1 MAVSNQNDVGY
12 SETEREQIPVKNP
25 VTGEIIGQ
33 IPVHTRQD
41 VEDAVERARFAQ
53 KTWSALSVQTRAA
66 MMRRW
71 ADMVWEQQNDVVR
84 TIRRETGKTDGM
96 AFSEI
101 IVLDVAINYYYH
113 NAARLLKPQT
123 RNSLIPFVHKARV
136 HYHPYGVV
144 GVISPWNFPFH
155 LPFADLIPALIA
167 GNTVVFKPSE
177 ITPYSAELGV
187 ELLYKAGVPRDVV
200 QIVHG
205 GGSTGSA
212 LVDAVDYIAFT
223 GSTATGRKIAARAG
237 ERLIPCSME
246 LGGKHPAVV
255 LNDAEIE
262 NAASGLI
269 KGAFSNAGQFCMGI
283 ERAYVDDEIHDRL
296 VARVQHY
303 MSQYVYGAGD
313 GPLVH
318 MGSLTNE
325 REIERI
331 EAHIQDAV
339 SKGAT
344 LIHGGK
350 RRPDLGPLFFEP
362 TVLTNVDHS
371 MKVMQ
376 EETFAP
382 MLPIMKVK
390 GMEEAIRLANDSEY
404 GLAASVWTKDLTK
417 GELVAT
423 RLMYGDVTVN
433 VSQMVI
439 GTPTLPS
446 GGRRASGIGRRNGP
460 EGLMRYVASQ
470 SVVLNNGLAQEPT
483 LSVLDDKTLMT
494 VKILRAIRRYIPFI

>member
-1 MAVSNQNDVGY
+1 MAVTNQNGVGY

-25 VTGEIIGQ
+25 VTSEIIGH

-71 ADMVWEQQNDVVR
+71 ADLVWEQQNDVVR
-84 TIRRETGKTDGM
+84 TIRRETGKTDGT
-96 AFSEI
+96 AFSEL
-101 IVLDVAINYYYH
+101 IVMDVTVNYYFH

-123 RNSLIPFVHKARV
+123 RRSLIPFVHKARL

-155 LPFADLIPALIA
+155 LPFVDTIPALIA
-167 GNTVVFKPSE
+167 GNTVVLKPSE
-177 ITPYSAELGV
+177 ITPYSSELGV
-187 ELLYKAGVPRDVV
+187 ELLYKAGVPRDVI

-212 LVDAVDYIAFT
+212 LVETADYIAFT

-255 LNDAEIE
+255 LDDADIDT
-262 NAASGLI
+262 AASGLI
-269 KGAFSNAGQFCMGI
+269 QGAFENAGQFCMGI
-283 ERAYVDDEIHDRL
+283 ERAYVDDQIHDHL
-296 VARVQHY
+296 IDRVQHY
-303 MSQYVYGAGD
+303 LSQYTYGTGD
-313 GPLVH
+313 GRTVH

-325 REIERI
+325 REVERI
-331 EAHIQDAV
+331 EAHVQDAL

-371 MKVMQ
+371 MTVMQ

-439 GTPTLPS
+439 GTPALPS

-460 EGLMRYVASQ
+460 EGLMRYVTSQ
-470 SVVLNNGLAQEPT
+470 SVVLNNGFAQEPT
-483 LSVLDDKTLMT
+483 LTVVDDRTLLT
-494 VKILRAIRRYIPFI
+494 VKILRAIRRFIGFI

>member
-1 MAVSNQNDVGY
+1 MAVSNQNGVGY

-25 VTGEIIGQ
+25 VTGEMIGH

-53 KTWSALSVQTRAA
+53 KSWRSLSVKTRADI
-66 MMRRW
+66 MRRW
-71 ADMVWEQQNDVVR
+71 ADLVWEQQNDVVR
-84 TIRRETGKTDGM
+84 TIRRETGKTDGT
-96 AFSEI
+96 AFSEL
-101 IVLDVAINYYYH
+101 IVMDVTVNYYFH
-113 NAARLLKPQT
+113 NAARLLKPQS
-123 RNSLIPFVHKARV
+123 RNPLIPFVHRARV

-155 LPFADLIPALIA
+155 LPFVDIIPALIA
-167 GNTVVFKPSE
+167 GNTVVLKPSE

-205 GGSTGSA
+205 PGSTGQA
-212 LVDAVDYIAFT
+212 LVDTADYIAFT

-246 LGGKHPAVV
+246 LGGKHPALV
-255 LNDAEIE
+255 LSDAEIE
-262 NAASGLI
+262 TTASGLI
-269 KGAFSNAGQFCMGI
+269 QGAFENAGQFCMGI
-283 ERAYVDDEIHDRL
+283 ERAYVADEVHDHL
-296 VARVQHY
+296 VERIQHY
-303 MSQYVYGAGD
+303 LSQYTYGAGD
-313 GPLVH
+313 GRLVH

-325 REIERI
+325 RELERI
-331 EAHIQDAV
+331 EAHVQDAL

-344 LIHGGK
+344 LVHGGK

-371 MKVMQ
+371 MSVMK

-390 GMEEAIRLANDSEY
+390 GTEEAIRLANDSEY
-404 GLAASVWTKDLTK
+404 GLAASVWTKDLAK

-433 VSQMVI
+433 VSQMII
-439 GTPTLPS
+439 GTPSLPS
-446 GGRRASGIGRRNGP
+446 GGRRASGLGRRNGP
-460 EGLMRYVASQ
+460 EGLMRYVGSQ
-470 SVVLNNGLAQEPT
+470 SVVLNNGLFQDPT
-483 LSVLDDKTLMT
+483 LSVVDDKTLMT
-494 VKILRAIRRYIPFI
+494 VKILRIIRRYVPFI